1 MPKFAYAAIDP
12 SGGSV
17 EGVTKADT
25 IGAARSALIEQNLYP
40 TKLTEHKSKLQFE
53 LTKEKVKKKELMHF
67 TRQLAVF
74 VKAGIPITDAL
85 ETIGDETD
93 DVALRRTLSSMVEE
107 LRNGGR
113 LSAAARKHPEAFPIY
128 YMGIL
133 ESAELTGR
141 LDTTL
146 DSLAGYLER
155 EVETRAKVVGA
166 LSYPGIVM
174 ILALFTVAVLAGY
187 VLPQFKPL
195 FEELH
200 ADLPLPTRMLLFV
213 ADLFTTLWFIP
224 FSAFCVFTATALW
237 LFKTEK
243 GRRVKDR
250 LVLKIPVINGIVDY
264 AILERFCRILGAMMG
279 AGVPLPEGLK
289 TTTESTTNTVYR
301 TKLEEA
307 QVVMLEGGGFYQPLS
322 DTGLFP
328 GAARQMFKVGEE
340 TGTLDEQ
347 LEVASTYFDR
357 ELESRIKKFTAL
369 FEPVMI
375 VFVGLIVGFVAVA
388 LVSAMYGVLDQAK
401 GTT

>member
-12 SGGSV
+12 LGAAV
-17 EGVTKADT
+17 EGITKAET
-25 IGAARSALIEQNLYP
+25 IGDARKFLLGENLYP
-40 TKLTEHKSKLQFE
+40 TKLAEHKGKMQFE

-93 DVALRRTLSSMVEE
+93 DIALRRTLSSMVED

-113 LSAAARKHPEAFPIY
+113 LSQAARKHPEAFPIY

-146 DSLAGYLER
+146 ESLAGYLER
-155 EVETRAKVVGA
+155 EVETRSKVVGA
-166 LSYPGIVM
+166 LSYPAVVM
-174 ILALFTVAVLAGY
+174 VLAFVTVAILAGY

-195 FEELH
+195 FAELH
-200 ADLPLPTRMLLFV
+200 ADLPLPTRALLFV
-213 ADLFTTLWFIP
+213 ADLFTILWYIP
-224 FSAFCVFTATALW
+224 FSFLMVIVACLLW
-237 LFKTEK
+237 LTKTEK
-243 GRRVKDR
+243 GRLVRDK
-250 LVLKIPVINGIVDY
+250 LVLKIPIISGIIEY
-264 AILERFCRILGAMMG
+264 AILERFCRILGAMMQ

-289 TTTESTTNTVYR
+289 TTTESTGNTVYR
-301 TKLEEA
+301 TKLEAA
-307 QVVMLEGGGFYQPLS
+307 QEIMLEGGGFYQPLA

-347 LEVASTYFDR
+347 LAVASTYFDR
-357 ELESRIKKFTAL
+357 ELESRIKKFTTM
-369 FEPVMI
+369 FEPIMI
-375 VFVGLIVGFVAVA
+375 MFVGLIVGFVAVA
-388 LVSAMYGVLDQAK
+388 LVSAMYGVLDSMKQQV
-401 GTT
+401 